1 MSQINV
7 VELMPTASMR
17 PLSGK
22 PPSASSASS
31 ASSYVASTAAAVAMV
46 NVSAD
51 VLVTAMDVPADEN
64 EDLLTGNDD
73 TILAACNFNDGCLY

>member
-1 MSQINV
+1 
-7 VELMPTASMR
+7 
-17 PLSGK
+17 
-22 PPSASSASS
+22 
-31 ASSYVASTAAAVAMV
+31 MV